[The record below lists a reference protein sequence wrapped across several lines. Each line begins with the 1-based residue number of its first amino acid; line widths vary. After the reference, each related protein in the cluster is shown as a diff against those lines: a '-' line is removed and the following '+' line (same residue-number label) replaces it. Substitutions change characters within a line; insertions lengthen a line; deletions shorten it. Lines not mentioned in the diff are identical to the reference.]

1 MPIKLK
7 TKLSLGMS
15 FLFIVILVFGIFG
28 IFYITKLKDD
38 ATKIIQNNHESLVY
52 ANHMLQALNQIST
65 DSIALSTFEKNL
77 KLQESNITEP
87 GEREATESLRNYYEQ
102 FKKSRYNTEIRS
114 RLSNSILLV
123 SEINQHAILRKNE
136 IAQNTAENAIVV
148 LTILFTLLTLVTFT
162 FVINFPD
169 VISKPIRALSEG
181 ISAIADKQYDKRIHL
196 EQKDEFG
203 DLANAFNTM
212 AEKLDAYEH
221 SNIAKITFEKSRIE
235 TIINQMKDGIIGLD
249 EKRNILFFNI
259 VAENLLGLNE
269 KEIIGNYAPD
279 IALKNDLM
287 RILLVTDN
295 EQKELKIYADNKESY
310 FNKDVFSVTNGEKM
324 IGQVIVL
331 RNITPF
337 HELNEAKTNFIAT
350 VSHELKTPLASIKMS
365 ASLLTNEKVGQ
376 FNEDQKELIHSIVD
390 DADRLLKITGEL
402 LNMSQVETGNIQ
414 LKLQPVTPLQFIEN
428 ALSTI
433 QFQAQ
438 QKRIKLQI
446 DEYQKLPK
454 VMADQ
459 EKTSWAL
466 INLLTNAIKYS
477 AENGQI
483 HLGYSI
489 NDTSLE
495 IFVQDYGRG
504 IEEKYLPKIFDRYFK
519 VPGTHER
526 TGTGLGLAISKEFIE
541 AQKGLLKVTSSIGEG
556 SYFSFS
562 LPLA

>member
-136 IAQNTAENAIVV
+136 VAQNTAENAIVV

-414 LKLQPVTPLQFIEN
+414 LKLQPVIPQQFIEN

-459 EKTSWAL
+459 EKTSWVL